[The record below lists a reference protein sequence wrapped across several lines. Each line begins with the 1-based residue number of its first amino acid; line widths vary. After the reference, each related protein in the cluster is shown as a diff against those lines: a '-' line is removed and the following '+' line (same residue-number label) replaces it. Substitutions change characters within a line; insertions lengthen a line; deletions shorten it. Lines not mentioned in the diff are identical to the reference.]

1 MKIKRRDFI
10 TLLGGA
16 AAAWPMAAQAQ
27 QVERIRRIGLLLSA
41 TADDAEFQ
49 VWVGS
54 FLQGLAL
61 LGWTLGRNVRID
73 TRWATPN
80 AAEMRRHAAELAAL
94 APWRRDRIATV
105 TDRSK
110 EPDARPARP
119 VL

>member
-1 MKIKRRDFI
+1 V
-10 TLLGGA
+10 LLA
-16 AAAWPMAAQAQ
+16 LA
-27 QVERIRRIGLLLSA
+27 
-41 TADDAEFQ
+41 ADDPEGKAETAA
-49 VWVGS
+49 
-54 FLQGLAL
+54 FLQGLVQ
-61 LGWTLGRNVRID
+61 LGWTIGRNVRID

>member
-1 MKIKRRDFI
+1 MNRRTFI
-10 TLLGGA
+10 TGLGNV
-16 AAAWPMAAQAQ
+16 AAWPLVARAQ
-27 QVERIRRIGLLLSA
+27 QGDRVRRIGVLLPAA
-41 TADDAEFQ
+41 TDDAAFSARI
-49 VWVGS
+49 GA
-54 FLQGLAL
+54 FLEGLAQ
-61 LGWTLGRNVRID
+61 LGWTIGRNVRID

-80 AAEMRRHAAELAAL
+80 AAEMRRHGAELAAL